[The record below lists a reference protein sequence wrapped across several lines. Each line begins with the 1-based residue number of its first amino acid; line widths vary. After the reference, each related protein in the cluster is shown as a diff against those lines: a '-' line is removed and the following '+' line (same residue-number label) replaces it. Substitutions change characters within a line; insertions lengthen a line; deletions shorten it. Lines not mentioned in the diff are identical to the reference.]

1 MKKSTKR
8 LTFLGIFSSLALI
21 LSYIEFLIPPI
32 YSAVPGIKLGLPNI
46 IIIFALYKFS
56 YKEAAVIS
64 LVRLIISALL
74 FGNAMTFIYSFSGAA
89 LSLVVMAILKKTD
102 KFSKI
107 AISITGAISHN
118 LGQIIAA
125 MLLLKTNE
133 IFYYMIVL
141 TFTGILA
148 GIAIGLIANVVLK
161 RFNWLEV

>member
-1 MKKSTKR
+1 
-8 LTFLGIFSSLALI
+8 
-21 LSYIEFLIPPI
+21 
-32 YSAVPGIKLGLPNI
+32 
-46 IIIFALYKFS
+46 
-56 YKEAAVIS
+56 
-64 LVRLIISALL
+64 
-74 FGNAMTFIYSFSGAA
+74 
-89 LSLVVMAILKKTD
+89 MAILKKTD

>member
-74 FGNAMTFIYSFSGAA
+74 FGNAMTFIYSFSGR
-89 LSLVVMAILKKTD
+89 
-102 KFSKI
+102 
-107 AISITGAISHN
+107 H
-118 LGQIIAA
+118 
-125 MLLLKTNE
+125 
-133 IFYYMIVL
+133 
-141 TFTGILA
+141 
-148 GIAIGLIANVVLK
+148 
-161 RFNWLEV
+161 